1 MIGSHWSTVHVV
13 ASSGCGLEMRT
24 IIQGVYII
32 ASCLLPALVTV
43 FGPKNTDPVGCI
55 DGLSCPLA
63 FAESVDGRLEENQEI
78 ESEKRYLFSELPPH
92 WVNESPKVECN
103 SLSKTTVPARGL
115 LHVVSSGVPCNL
127 PSPELLQASRW
138 WGLSA
143 LTTSMVL
150 NYPLLVFLNP
160 AYPFVD
166 STCNKLSSLIIEL
179 WECANCFMLSPWL
192 IKEHKKSCGL
202 NMKSREMMSFRG
214 YIKEERKRESSVMRR
229 ASGVDGDRFRETGL
243 YM

>member
-1 MIGSHWSTVHVV
+1 
-13 ASSGCGLEMRT
+13 MRT

-127 PSPELLQASRW
+127 PSPELLQASR
-138 WGLSA
+138 
-143 LTTSMVL
+143 
-150 NYPLLVFLNP
+150 
-160 AYPFVD
+160 
-166 STCNKLSSLIIEL
+166 
-179 WECANCFMLSPWL
+179 
-192 IKEHKKSCGL
+192 
-202 NMKSREMMSFRG
+202 
-214 YIKEERKRESSVMRR
+214 
-229 ASGVDGDRFRETGL
+229 
-243 YM
+243 